1 MTTAPCSSPC
11 MYVLCG
17 QGLII
22 HLYVRVEELSASPA
36 ALAVAATFYFLAAVC
51 VFGIG
56 IHTRTL

>member
-1 MTTAPCSSPC
+1 